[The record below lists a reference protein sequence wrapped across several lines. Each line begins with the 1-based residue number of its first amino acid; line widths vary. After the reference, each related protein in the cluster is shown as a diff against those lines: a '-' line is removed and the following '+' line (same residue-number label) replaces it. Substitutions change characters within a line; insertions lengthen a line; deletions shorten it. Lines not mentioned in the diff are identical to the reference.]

1 MLVIYGIGVTILII
15 KSLVLKCSNISTR
28 TSRPMERA
36 YSKDKTFNK
45 RQVFWFMNNSI
56 DNGVKLFELK
66 KYHESL
72 EIFQNLLK
80 MIRGI

>member
-1 MLVIYGIGVTILII
+1 
-15 KSLVLKCSNISTR
+15 
-28 TSRPMERA
+28 
-36 YSKDKTFNK
+36 
-45 RQVFWFMNNSI
+45 MNNSI

-80 MIRGI
+80 NDSRNIKVLMYTSFNLMFLKNLRMQLKFSIKS